1 MSSSHD
7 KVLVICYEDGRQ
19 ESVSIKD
26 LLEGLVLDDN
36 LAKLQPWVLEQ
47 IIESIFYYFKND
59 LKRESVSH
67 TDFISLIHNLQ
78 ESFCQHTQQKSLSQ
92 LDLFDVAKTCGSA
105 FELEFFSRIREF
117 LSAKTSIS
125 SPYHLPPIELTG
137 LRKCCKFL
145 AGRQRWSK
153 RCAEIRDEI
162 VGFIRTE
169 ASKRNVDQLSLS
181 VIS

>member
-1 MSSSHD
+1 MNESHD

-19 ESVSIKD
+19 EPVSIKD
-26 LLEGLVLDDN
+26 LLEGLVMDKD

-47 IIESIFYYFKND
+47 IIESIFSYFKND

-67 TDFISLIHNLQ
+67 TDFISLIRNLQ
-78 ESFCQHTQQKSLSQ
+78 KSFYQHTNQNQRQ
-92 LDLFDVAKTCGSA
+92 LNLFDVAKTCGSA

-117 LSAKTSIS
+117 LTSKTSPP
-125 SPYHLPPIELTG
+125 SPYQQPPIELTG
-137 LRKCCKFL
+137 LRQCCKFL

-153 RCAEIRDEI
+153 RCAEVRDEI
-162 VGFIRTE
+162 VNYIRTE
-169 ASKRNVDQLSLS
+169 AAKCNADELSLS

>member
-1 MSSSHD
+1 MNESHD

-19 ESVSIKD
+19 EPVSIKD
-26 LLEGLVLDDN
+26 LLEGLIVDKD

-67 TDFISLIHNLQ
+67 TDFISLIRNLQ
-78 ESFCQHTQQKSLSQ
+78 KSFYQHTNQNQRQ

-117 LSAKTSIS
+117 LTAKASAE
-125 SPYHLPPIELTG
+125 SPYHQPPIELTG

-153 RCAEIRDEI
+153 RCAEVRDEI
-162 VGFIRTE
+162 VNFIRTE
-169 ASKRNVDQLSLS
+169 ASKCNVDQLSLS
-181 VIS
+181 VTS